1 MTGVRAWIGIVVFVA
16 GALLWRRARML
27 KDGAPPWFAR
37 LGMGVTSL
45 GLATMTATLPGLPWS
60 IASIGLSVI
69 SIACLA
75 AVIRASTRRN

>member
-1 MTGVRAWIGIVVFVA
+1 MTGVRAWIGIAVFVA

-27 KDGAPPWFAR
+27 GDGAPRWLTR

-45 GLATMTATLPGLPWS
+45 GLATMTATLPGMPWS
-60 IASIGLSVI
+60 LASIALSVF

-75 AVIRASTRRN
+75 AVIRASTRRH